1 MLETEVQRQARK
13 DRRLQAVLMLLI
25 SNACWG
31 FSFPGMKALALV
43 QESVLPGSSS
53 WFMSA
58 FSTVFRFSLAGLFLS
73 LFLMPRWKKLTW
85 LEVYQGAGLGLFG
98 GIGLILQMDGLAYT
112 AASTSAFLTQFY
124 CLLIPIIVAL
134 RHKRWPGRW
143 ILLSTTL
150 VLLGVG
156 ILADF
161 KVYEMR
167 LGRGETETLLG
178 STIFAAQILW
188 LERPIFAKNHSGQI
202 TWIMFFTFALV
213 ALPVLLS
220 TTRQY
225 SDWIILLCSPA
236 AMILLAVMTVFS
248 SLIAYLLMNTWQPKV
263 TATEAGLIY
272 CFEPIFASSFA
283 MFLPGWFSALAA
295 LHYPNETLTWSLLIG
310 GGLITV
316 ANVLLQLRVEKL

>member
-1 MLETEVQRQARK
+1 
-13 DRRLQAVLMLLI
+13 MLLVA
-25 SNACWG
+25 NACWG
-31 FSFPGMKALALV
+31 FSFPAMKALALV
-43 QESVLPGSSS
+43 QESLLPGTSS

-58 FSTVFRFSLAGLFLS
+58 FSTVFRFSLAGLFLC
-73 LFLMPRWKKLTW
+73 LFYLPHWKKLTW
-85 LEVYQGAGLGLFG
+85 LEVYQGVGLGFFG
-98 GIGLILQMDGLAYT
+98 GMGLILQMDGLAYT

-134 RHKRWPGRW
+134 RHRRWPGRW

-150 VLLGVG
+150 VLLGVA

-161 KVYEMR
+161 SFYEMR
-167 LGRGETETLLG
+167 LGRGEAETLLG

-188 LERPIFAKNHSGQI
+188 LERPLFAKNHPGQI
-202 TWIMFFTFALV
+202 TWVMFFTFALV
-213 ALPVLLS
+213 ALPVLLT

-225 SDWIILLCSPA
+225 SDWVVLFNSTSAMVLLG
-236 AMILLAVMTVFS
+236 LMTAFS
-248 SLIAYLLMNTWQPKV
+248 SMVAYLLMNTWQPKV
-263 TATEAGLIY
+263 TAIEAGLIY

-283 MFLPGWFSALAA
+283 MFVPGWFSTLTALQ
-295 LHYPNETLTWSLLIG
+295 YPNETLTWSLLIG